1 MRRVCFSRSTA
12 GKHAFVPVAPEP
24 EEIFQR
30 TREEGRRRLA
40 RPPLEL
46 ASTAL
51 VAGFD
56 IVFGVIALGV
66 AGALVSERFGE
77 GLGELA
83 GALAFGIAFVF
94 VILGRSELFT
104 ENFLVPIAGLERRD
118 RRSWYKLA
126 ELWAASPVLNL
137 LGAALLTLVVTM
149 HGVLPEGT
157 GAVLVK
163 LAETID
169 ANGVGSAFA
178 SAVAAGALITLMT
191 WLVEAADTTGVRI
204 AVGWAAGAL
213 LALGHFNHAIVITV
227 EGFFGIRYGSALG
240 WGDLLE
246 NLGVAVAGN
255 LVGGVL
261 FVTLTRFGQA
271 AGASSA

>member
-1 MRRVCFSRSTA
+1 
-12 GKHAFVPVAPEP
+12 
-24 EEIFQR
+24 
-30 TREEGRRRLA
+30 
-40 RPPLEL
+40 
-46 ASTAL
+46 
-51 VAGFD
+51 
-56 IVFGVIALGV
+56 
-66 AGALVSERFGE
+66 
-77 GLGELA
+77 
-83 GALAFGIAFVF
+83 
-94 VILGRSELFT
+94 
-104 ENFLVPIAGLERRD
+104 
-118 RRSWYKLA
+118 
-126 ELWAASPVLNL
+126 
-137 LGAALLTLVVTM
+137 
-149 HGVLPEGT
+149 
-157 GAVLVK
+157 VK

>member
-1 MRRVCFSRSTA
+1 
-12 GKHAFVPVAPEP
+12 VPAAPEP
-24 EEIFQR
+24 HEIFQR
-30 TREEGRRRLA
+30 TREEGRRRLG
-40 RPPLEL
+40 RTPLEL

-66 AGALVSERFGE
+66 ATALVAEEFGE
-77 GLGELA
+77 GPGELV
-83 GALAFGIAFVF
+83 GAIAFGTAFVS

-104 ENFLVPIAGLERRD
+104 ENFLVPIAGLEKRD

-126 ELWAASPVLNL
+126 ELWAVSPVLNL
-137 LGAALLTLVVTM
+137 LGGAILTVIVTT

-157 GAVLVK
+157 GDALAK
-163 LAETID
+163 LADGID
-169 ANGVGSAFA
+169 ANGVLSAFA

-191 WLVEAADTTGVRI
+191 WLVEAADTIGVRI
-204 AVGWAAGAL
+204 TVGWIGGAL
-213 LALGHFNHAIVITV
+213 LALGHFNHAIVITL
-227 EGFFGIRYGSALG
+227 EGFFGIRYGSTLG
-240 WGDLLE
+240 WSDLFS

-271 AGASSA
+271 AGSSSA

>member
-1 MRRVCFSRSTA
+1 
-12 GKHAFVPVAPEP
+12 VPAAPEP

-77 GLGELA
+77 GLGE
-83 GALAFGIAFVF
+83 LAFGIAFVF